1 MDWARARTNM
11 VEGQVRPNRVTDP
24 RIIEAML
31 AIPREALVPPSRRA
45 LAYADALVPLAAG
58 RALLEPMV
66 SARLV
71 QEAAPREGERALVLP
86 GLGAYG
92 ALVLERLG
100 LSVTVLERPELADQ
114 ARRLFGAAGMPL
126 TVVAGELDKG
136 HAAAAPY
143 DLILVE
149 AAVPFLPEAWGA
161 QLAEG
166 GRLLAIVGDRAPRLA
181 VRAIRTGP
189 SLTSTGLFDAAAPLV
204 DDFGATAGF
213 SL

>member
-31 AIPREALVPPSRRA
+31 AIPREALVPPARRA
-45 LAYADALVPLAAG
+45 LAYADVPVALAPGRGLLA
-58 RALLEPMV
+58 PMV
-66 SARLV
+66 AARLL
-71 QEAAPREGERALVLP
+71 QEAAPRAAERALVLP

-92 ALVLERLG
+92 ALVLARLG

-114 ARRLFGAAGMPL
+114 ARTAFAAAGSPL
-126 TVVAGELDKG
+126 TVVAGTLEQG

-149 AAVPFLPEAWGA
+149 GAVPRLPAAWGA
-161 QLAEG
+161 QLGEG
-166 GRLLAIVGDRAPRLA
+166 GRLLAILGAEAPRRA
-181 VRAIRTGP
+181 VCMRRTGT
-189 SLTSTGLFDAAAPLV
+189 SLTTASLFDAAAHLL
-204 DDFGATAGF
+204 DDVGADEVFA
-213 SL
+213 L